1 MLDLPMCLQPLERNK
16 NCGFVEQEEFGN
28 KKMSNCK
35 EMGSFK
41 FGESLHPM
49 GPAGWVVSMSSQC
62 HGKRHI
68 SASVLCHSVT
78 ESPGDVGHR

>member
-16 NCGFVEQEEFGN
+16 NRGFVEQEEFGN

-41 FGESLHPM
+41 FGES
-49 GPAGWVVSMSSQC
+49 
-62 HGKRHI
+62 
-68 SASVLCHSVT
+68 
-78 ESPGDVGHR
+78 